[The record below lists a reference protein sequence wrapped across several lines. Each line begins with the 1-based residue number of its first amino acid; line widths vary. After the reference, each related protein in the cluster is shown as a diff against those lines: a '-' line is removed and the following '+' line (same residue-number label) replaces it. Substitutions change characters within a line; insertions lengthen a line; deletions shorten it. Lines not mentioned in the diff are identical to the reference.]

1 MSAAVLDASAFLA
14 YLRDEPGADDVAD
27 AIADGAAISTAN
39 LAEVLSRA
47 ADRGADPQRLARQ
60 LTERGLLDGAIS
72 VEPLVA
78 ADTVEIA
85 RLRPLTRE
93 LGLSLGDRACLALA
107 TRLDLPAVTADTAW
121 SKLDLRVE
129 VRHIR

>member
-60 LTERGLLDGAIS
+60 LTEHGLLDGAIS

-93 LGLSLGDRACLALA
+93 HRLSLGDRACLALA
-107 TRLDLPAVTADTAW
+107 RRLDLPAVTADTAW
-121 SKLDLRVE
+121 SRLDLRVE
-129 VRHIR
+129 VRRIR

>member
-1 MSAAVLDASAFLA
+1 MSSAVLDASAFLA

-47 ADRGADPQRLARQ
+47 ADRGADPQRLTRQ
-60 LTERGLLDGAIS
+60 LTERGLLDGAIA
-72 VEPLVA
+72 VEPLLA

-93 LGLSLGDRACLALA
+93 HGLSLGDRACLALA
-107 TRLDLPAVTADTAW
+107 KRLELPAVTADTAW
-121 SKLDLRVE
+121 SRLDLRVE
-129 VRHIR
+129 VRRIR

>member
-1 MSAAVLDASAFLA
+1 MSTAVLDASAFLA
-14 YLRDEPGADDVAD
+14 YLRDEPGANDVAD

-47 ADRGADPQRLARQ
+47 ADRGADPQRLAHQ

-93 LGLSLGDRACLALA
+93 HGLSLGDRACLALA
-107 TRLDLPAVTADTAW
+107 RRLDLPAVTADTAW
-121 SKLDLRVE
+121 SRLDLRVE
-129 VRHIR
+129 VRRIR